1 VNISEVE
8 AFKESHLISKKIEL
22 RSYISIDEGDVPLET
37 MSVVMEFENAQG
49 DINITSPI
57 NVTTFVEYKLLSSIT
72 SGEHELWILGHP
84 LIQNMKITLPD
95 GMAVVSSDGLENM
108 TSSSIDGRVVLEGE
122 SGIRTF
128 MVENRTIFEY
138 ATTVDMY
145 KKPFYAES
153 YFLPLLVFILIN
165 MKHTSLYAT
174 LFIILITIY
183 GSGCLSTD
191 SGEAVNTT
199 VTDFINVV
207 NEGEYGIAY
216 AMYEG
221 KDFLVPASVELI
233 FKNNGFMKYN
243 LRGITF
249 SNQTITENMAV
260 VTAECTLAEYDL
272 AGREVGQ
279 IQVPVYFRLQN
290 TDVGWIVTK
299 VSFTEPIVLSED
311 DMIDIEVEKTN
322 SFLPKTHRLAKKQ
335 RSMYG

>member
-1 VNISEVE
+1 
-8 AFKESHLISKKIEL
+8 
-22 RSYISIDEGDVPLET
+22 
-37 MSVVMEFENAQG
+37 M
-49 DINITSPI
+49 
-57 NVTTFVEYKLLSSIT
+57 
-72 SGEHELWILGHP
+72 
-84 LIQNMKITLPD
+84 
-95 GMAVVSSDGLENM
+95 
-108 TSSSIDGRVVLEGE
+108 
-122 SGIRTF
+122 
-128 MVENRTIFEY
+128 
-138 ATTVDMY
+138 
-145 KKPFYAES
+145 
-153 YFLPLLVFILIN
+153 LIN

-311 DMIDIEVEKTN
+311 DMIDIEVEKTAID
-322 SFLPKTHRLAKKQ
+322 SLADNAPIIFIAAILMFGSGIYLDRKEKAAKAKPGKNVDLTGAVAMQKESIAQYVKFVPSQNPSVGKKATIDVWVKNFAQ
-335 RSMYG
+335 QPYENFAVTGTFPNTLEVKDANLFFGTIAPGESVKQTWVVKLKVEGWTSITEPTAVFEFDGVKYMGVLDPVWIQVQ